1 MVGSMG
7 GGDISDEV
15 LSLNYKLNGIMN
27 ALSRG
32 AIFLATCNKILL
44 LRDVN

>member
-15 LSLNYKLNGIMN
+15 LSLNYKLNGIMK
-27 ALSRG
+27 ALLHV
-32 AIFLATCNKILL
+32 AIFLQLATKFYS
-44 LRDVN
+44 